1 MNIAKIMVPKAVTV
15 CLNATCTVRQG
26 VEIMR
31 RHGYTAI
38 PVIDEGGMFVGCV
51 HDRDFLRFLL
61 DSGTADMHEH
71 EQHLITEILR
81 KDFCPPLPITAGEEE
96 VIDATLRQNFVPI
109 VDDRG
114 CLCGIVTR
122 RMVIAHLA
130 GREVPTEPDEFADH
144 QM

>member
-1 MNIAKIMVPKAVTV
+1 MNIAKIMLPRAVTV
-15 CLNATCTVRQG
+15 CLPSHETIRQG
-26 VEIMR
+26 LEVMR

-38 PVIDEGGMFVGCV
+38 PVVDADGKFVGCV

-61 DSGTADMHEH
+61 DNDGDAAIREH
-71 EQHLITEILR
+71 RCVGEITR
-81 KDFCPPLPITAGEEE
+81 RDFCPPLPITADGDE

-122 RMVIAHLA
+122 RRVIAWLS
-130 GREVPTEPDEFADH
+130 GREVPSTPDEFADS